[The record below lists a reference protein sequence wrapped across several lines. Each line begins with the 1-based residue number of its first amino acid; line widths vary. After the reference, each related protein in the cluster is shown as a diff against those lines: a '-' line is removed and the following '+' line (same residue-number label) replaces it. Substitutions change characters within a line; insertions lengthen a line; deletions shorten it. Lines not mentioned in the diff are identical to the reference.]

1 MSIEEQLVELIEI
14 FLNYANEL
22 LKKGTIDPLTYEKI
36 TRNKKNFLNQI
47 ISNKM

>member
-1 MSIEEQLVELIEI
+1 MDIERQLIDLIEI

-36 TRNKKNFLNQI
+36 TKNKVNFLNYI
-47 ISNKM
+47 KNNKM